1 MAAHADDVIEQLT
14 ETAPYRAATKQP
26 TSSTPVAQDPSRTV
40 AMVHHSGPGA
50 SPHSVLDHLPPGVT
64 VRNPKKSKCPPKS
77 TKAKKPKKKVV
88 TVHKAFHG
96 SDDSDFQ

>member
-1 MAAHADDVIEQLT
+1 M
-14 ETAPYRAATKQP
+14 KQI
-26 TSSTPVAQDPSRTV
+26 PVRVPESEEGLDPSRTV
-40 AMVHHSGPGA
+40 AMVHHSAPGA

-77 TKAKKPKKKVV
+77 TKAKKQKKKVV